1 MIILKLRV
9 RSVDEWR
16 ELAPSQADDL
26 DLAVPGGDVGDGAV
40 VGDAA
45 SGTIFVPT
53 TDEVEPAAN
62 VIVEVASAL
71 LPNKVLIRGTVQ
83 SWRPALP
90 RMRVRAGATVVPHPD
105 EAIKLTFLSDV
116 LSGKRT
122 DVPRRRHH
130 RLPVSVAVRYRVA
143 NSASF
148 VDSAISEIGVGGALL
163 MTSEALPID
172 TELTL
177 EVVPPGAVQPIDIAS
192 KVSYHVPQS
201 GGSGIKFVTRDG
213 DGDRRLRELIRRLRA
228 S

>member
-9 RSVDEWR
+9 RSSDEWQ
-16 ELAPSQADDL
+16 ELAPSQ
-26 DLAVPGGDVGDGAV
+26 LA
-40 VGDAA
+40 
-45 SGTIFVPT
+45 SCGTIFVPT
-53 TDEVEPAAN
+53 TDAVEPTQT

-90 RMRVRAGATVVPHPD
+90 RMRVRAGATIVPHPD
-105 EAIKLTFLSDV
+105 EQTKLTFLSDV
-116 LSGKRT
+116 LSGRRT

-130 RLPVSVAVRYRVA
+130 RLPVSVAVRYRIA

-148 VDSAISEIGVGGALL
+148 VDSEITEIGVGGALL
-163 MTSEALPID
+163 VTSEALPLE
-172 TELTL
+172 TEITL
-177 EVVPPGAVQPIDIAS
+177 EVIPPGAVQPIDIACR
-192 KVSYHVPQS
+192 VSYHVPTNTSS
-201 GGSGIKFVTRDG
+201 GLRFVTRDG

>member
-1 MIILKLRV
+1 MVILRLRIK
-9 RSVDEWR
+9 SAEEWR
-16 ELAPSQADDL
+16 ELAPSDSVTEPL
-26 DLAVPGGDVGDGAV
+26 
-40 VGDAA
+40 
-45 SGTIFVPT
+45 FVPT
-53 TDEVEPAAN
+53 TDELAAGQQ
-62 VIVEVASAL
+62 VIVEISSNL

-90 RMRVRAGATVVPHPD
+90 RMRVRAGATIMVDAD
-105 EAIKLTFLSDV
+105 EQTKLTFLQEV

-130 RLPVSVAVRYRVA
+130 RLPVQVSCRYRIA
-143 NSASF
+143 NSSGF

-163 MTSEALPID
+163 TTPTPIPID

-177 EVVPPGAVQPIDIAS
+177 EVTPPGAAAPIAIAGR
-192 KVSYHVPQS
+192 VSYHVPT
-201 GGSGIKFVTRDG
+201 GGSGLRFVSRDG